1 MAMDIELT
9 QGEEKTITFT
19 YADSLDVSTATL
31 GFRAKT
37 QIAASTATIRKVDS
51 DFTTTDA
58 ATGIVTVDFDS
69 TDTATPDTLIGELT
83 ATFSSTSKD
92 VSERK
97 TIWIK
102 EAV

>member
-1 MAMDIELT
+1 MAMDLEFT
-9 QGEEKTITFT
+9 QGEEKTVTFT
-19 YADSLDVSTATL
+19 YADSLDVSGATL

-37 QIAASTATIRKVDS
+37 QVAATTTTIRKINS
-51 DFTTTDA
+51 DFGVANA
-58 ATGIVTVDFDS
+58 ASGIVTVDFDS
-69 TDTATPDTLIGELT
+69 DDTALPDTLIGELT
-83 ATFSSTSKD
+83 AVFSATSKD